1 MNTETRYK
9 ELVDKAL
16 KLRDELLQMEK
27 DFNEKKEEFL
37 RLQGAISVLEEMQTG
52 VAKDS
57 WLCYSTCVGG
67 WPTAHSVAQNQHIV
81 VRH

>member
-1 MNTETRYK
+1 MNTEKRYK
-9 ELVDKAL
+9 ELVDTAL

-37 RLQGAISVLEEMQTG
+37 RLQGAITVLEEMQAG

-57 WLCYSTCVGG
+57 
-67 WPTAHSVAQNQHIV
+67 
-81 VRH
+81 

>member
-57 WLCYSTCVGG
+57 
-67 WPTAHSVAQNQHIV
+67 
-81 VRH
+81 